1 MNKALWLAPLIAA
14 FAIQAD
20 ASNIVLDP
28 SFEGPIPNSVWT
40 APDSLDGD
48 GWFVTAGSAATDD
61 VTDGIGVPHSGLQ
74 FLSLDLNTVLNTV
87 SQPLATTVGQSYEVS
102 FWVADRLA
110 DIFIADFGSQVL
122 FNGTA
127 PTNGTSSASDYV
139 NQTYIVTAVSS
150 TTMLSF
156 SGQQNLGGG
165 TLLDDVS
172 VTAVSATPEPAT
184 FGCAA
189 LGCLALFALRRRSV

>member
-1 MNKALWLAPLIAA
+1 MNKALLFAPLIAA

-40 APDSLDGD
+40 APNSLDGD
-48 GWFVTAGSAATDD
+48 GWFVTAGTMATDD
-61 VTDGIGVPHSGLQ
+61 VSDGVGVPHSGLQ
-74 FLSLDLNTVLNTV
+74 FLSLDVNLTLNTI

-102 FWVADRLA
+102 FWVADRFANTL
-110 DIFIADFGSQVL
+110 IADFGSQVL

-127 PTNGTSSASDYV
+127 PTNGTATASDYV
-139 NQTYIVTAVSS
+139 NQAYIVTALSS

-156 SGQQNLGGG
+156 SGQDTQGGG

-184 FGCAA
+184 LGCAA

>member
-1 MNKALWLAPLIAA
+1 MNKVLLFAPLIAGL
-14 FAIQAD
+14 AIHAN

-61 VTDGIGVPHSGLQ
+61 VSDGIGVPHSGLQ
-74 FLSLDLNTVLNTV
+74 FLSLDLNTV
-87 SQPLATTVGQSYEVS
+87 SQPLATTVGQSYDVS

-127 PTNGTSSASDYV
+127 PTNGTTSASDYV
-139 NQTYIVTAVSS
+139 NQTYIVTALSS

-156 SGQQNLGGG
+156 SGQQNQGGG

-184 FGCAA
+184 LGCAA
-189 LGCLALFALRRRSV
+189 LGCLALFILRRRSV